1 MYSMCKIMLSF
12 SCSDSSNSLTTACT
26 TCKRPFMED
35 SLEDLKKRK
44 LLLEIKI
51 LENQLR
57 KENNE
62 E

>member
-1 MYSMCKIMLSF
+1 
-12 SCSDSSNSLTTACT
+12 
-26 TCKRPFMED
+26 MED

-57 KENNE
+57 KEKNE
-62 E
+62 D